1 MSDFFVTET
10 DTPRILPGVSL
21 TGSMYDV
28 FGDDATND
36 SAIFQI
42 FDWSKAEWG
51 TTEINGTEYRIPK
64 LMNAEG
70 VAGSEYV
77 SIYGNTVEEY
87 QQSLAASVAVSGSN
101 MFFSGSLETQF
112 GSSSMRRSENAFSR
126 VEQVVKLW
134 SIGLPPSKKL
144 RELLSGSFLEALDG
158 LPAAASTS
166 EEQAEYKGFLD
177 TWGAFYLSGMLIGGK
192 TLFTSS
198 VNKLTVDR
206 TLSISVTADLSYKSV
221 TGQISNEDKIKYAS
235 QLSQFASSSNTVKNA
250 FGGNP
255 ALASRVF
262 DGRVQYDEWS
272 ASVAQNPVIV
282 RFDGTRP
289 LTGVWTLCST
299 PERGKILESY
309 FDDKWA
315 PARSLELSHFPDV
328 VDDLTVVVGNDDQP
342 HVPDG
347 YTKDDYD
354 LNRHAGGKFIYLCW
368 HKVPVSGLRKPK
380 RVLQAMQVIYN
391 GDKVPDGYSKINVDL
406 NQGAGGDDVFL
417 CMKQGEYGTDENILD
432 VRVIGGND
440 SFVPAPYG
448 YKTLPGDLNKGA
460 GGDYVYIAYAN

>member
-1 MSDFFVTET
+1 MD
-10 DTPRILPGVSL
+10 SL
-21 TGSMYDV
+21 L
-28 FGDDATND
+28 DA
-36 SAIFQI
+36 
-42 FDWSKAEWG
+42 
-51 TTEINGTEYRIPK
+51 
-64 LMNAEG
+64 
-70 VAGSEYV
+70 
-77 SIYGNTVEEY
+77 
-87 QQSLAASVAVSGSN
+87 
-101 MFFSGSLETQF
+101 
-112 GSSSMRRSENAFSR
+112 
-126 VEQVVKLW
+126 
-134 SIGLPPSKKL
+134 
-144 RELLSGSFLEALDG
+144 
-158 LPAAASTS
+158 
-166 EEQAEYKGFLD
+166 
-177 TWGAFYLSGMLIGGK
+177 GA
-192 TLFTSS
+192 
-198 VNKLTVDR
+198 
-206 TLSISVTADLSYKSV
+206 
-221 TGQISNEDKIKYAS
+221 
-235 QLSQFASSSNTVKNA
+235 
-250 FGGNP
+250 
-255 ALASRVF
+255 
-262 DGRVQYDEWS
+262 
-272 ASVAQNPVIV
+272 
-282 RFDGTRP
+282 
-289 LTGVWTLCST
+289 
-299 PERGKILESY
+299 GKILESY

-368 HKVPVSGLRKPK
+368 HKVPVSGLRKPE